1 MYLIHCVLLLY
12 CCAVSKYFYSARIF
26 EGAAGN
32 MPDSESLTGTFEIM
46 KDVWAAEEGDIV
58 LVLVSGGGSALLW
71 CPADGISAEDK
82 MHAIKVMSN
91 AGATIQE
98 LNKVRSALS
107 SVKRGQLAEAAY
119 PAKASYVTSM
129 QL

>member
-1 MYLIHCVLLLY
+1 
-12 CCAVSKYFYSARIF
+12 
-26 EGAAGN
+26 
-32 MPDSESLTGTFEIM
+32 MPDSESLKGTFEIM

-82 MHAIKVMSN
+82 IHAIKVMSN

-107 SVKRGQLAEAAY
+107 SVKCGQLAEAAY

-129 QL
+129 LL